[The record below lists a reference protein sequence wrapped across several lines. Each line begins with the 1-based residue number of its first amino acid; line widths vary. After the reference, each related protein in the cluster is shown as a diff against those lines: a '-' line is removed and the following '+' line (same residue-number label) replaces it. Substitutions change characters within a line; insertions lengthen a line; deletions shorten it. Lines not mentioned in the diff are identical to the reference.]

1 MPTKTFDQL
10 RPLFAPRS
18 IAIIGA
24 SRTRGKWGHDMV
36 QRPIQSSFRGSIYPI
51 NPKGGEI
58 EGLRAYPSVLDVD
71 ESVDLAVITI
81 PAPLVPGA
89 VRDCARKGIKAI
101 VLITAGFAETGPKG
115 RALQD
120 EVVDIARSAGIRFMG
135 PNGMGIWSS
144 EVRLNCAFDFTP
156 QSGGI
161 SFISQSGTMGGY
173 LLATANDKGYGFNA
187 FLSVGNQA
195 DLEMADYVE
204 YLRDDKRTKVIVL
217 YVEGLKDGKRFLQSA
232 RAATAKKPIIVF
244 KAGRTEDG
252 SRAALSHTASLAGSD
267 EIFDAACRQAGII
280 RTRDV
285 IHAFDIAEA
294 LSKQPLPGG
303 NRVGIVSGGGGEC
316 VCCTDACNGF
326 ELEVPELND
335 EVVDALSAHLLPH
348 ASRPKNPIDLAAD
361 PRHMTV
367 AQIAEFLA
375 RQPEID
381 AIIARA
387 PTWGIE
393 PSTVKE
399 ALGAAEIISRIPE
412 RYGKP
417 VIATALRRERNGVVY
432 ELMRERNIPTYEF
445 PEEAARA
452 IYGLYSY
459 SKILKRAE
467 LAAP

>member
-1 MPTKTFDQL
+1 MGTKIFDQL
-10 RPLFAPRS
+10 RPLFSPRS

-24 SRTRGKWGHDMV
+24 SRTPGKWGHDMV
-36 QRPIQSSFRGSIYPI
+36 ARPIRSSFRGSIYPI

-58 EGLRAYPSVLDVD
+58 EGLQAYPNVLDVD
-71 ESVDLAVITI
+71 DPIDMAVITI
-81 PAPLVPGA
+81 PAAMVPGA
-89 VRDCARKGIKAI
+89 VKDCAKKGIKAI
-101 VLITAGFAETGPKG
+101 VLISAGFAETGPEG
-115 RALQD
+115 QALQD
-120 EVVDIARSAGIRFMG
+120 EVVAIARSAGIRFMG

-144 EVRLNCAFDFTP
+144 GVRLNCAFDFTP
-156 QSGGI
+156 QTGGI

-195 DLEMADYVE
+195 DLEMADYIE
-204 YLRDDKRTKVIVL
+204 YLGDDERTKVIVL
-217 YVEGLKDGKRFLQSA
+217 YIEGLKDGKRFLKSA
-232 RAATAKKPIIVF
+232 RAVTTKKPIIVF

-294 LSKQPLPGG
+294 LSKQPLPKG

-316 VCCTDACNGF
+316 VCSTDACNGYG
-326 ELEVPELND
+326 LQVPELN
-335 EVVDALSAHLLPH
+335 EKAVDTLSAYLLPH
-348 ASRPKNPIDLAAD
+348 APKPKNPIDLAAD

-367 AQIAEFLA
+367 ASISEFVA
-375 RQPEID
+375 KQPEID
-381 AIIARA
+381 AIIVRA

-393 PSTVKE
+393 PSNVKE
-399 ALGAAEIISRIPE
+399 ALNAAEIISRIPE
-412 RYGKP
+412 QYGKP
-417 VIATALRRERNGVVY
+417 VIATALRRERSGVVY

-452 IYGLYSY
+452 IYGLYAY
-459 SKILKRAE
+459 SKISK
-467 LAAP
+467 